1 VSIEP
6 AAHFTAYL
14 DARFERDG
22 DVMRGDARV
31 QPALCMPGTT
41 FPRLGVLAIYTDQCG
56 GILASELSG
65 SPVPTLDLSVH
76 VFRTPA
82 STHLAFES
90 RPLRVGRRLL
100 VMETWIRAVGDPDPF
115 GVGVQTH
122 LVQPT
127 APEHYERAVE
137 RTREQMVQDAPPL
150 DEPLTERCGMV
161 VIAPG
166 TVDLPIHPFVMNNMG
181 LVHGG
186 SIGLLADRA
195 CTSAFGDDDHVVTGL
210 DLRYLRAARIGP
222 VRAVART
229 LRTDEAGTHLWV
241 EMTDAG
247 DRDRLCVHALVT
259 TRRLATS

>member
-1 VSIEP
+1 MTTEP
-6 AAHFTAYL
+6 TSHFTAYL

-31 QPALCMPGTT
+31 QPALCAPGTE
-41 FPRLGVLAIYTDQCG
+41 FPRLGVLAMYTDQCG
-56 GILASELSG
+56 GMLASELSG
-65 SPVPTLDLSVH
+65 APVPTLDLGIH
-76 VFRTPA
+76 VFRAPGT
-82 STHLAFES
+82 THLTFES

-100 VMETWIRAVGDPDPF
+100 VMETWVRPAGDPDPF
-115 GVGVQTH
+115 AVGVQTH

-127 APEHYERAVE
+127 PPGQFTIAMD
-137 RTREQMVQDAPPL
+137 RTRRQMAESVARL
-150 DEPLTERCGMV
+150 DEPLTERAGMV
-161 VIAPG
+161 VTAPG
-166 TVDLPIHPFVMNNMG
+166 TVELPVHPFVMNNMG

-195 CTSAFGDDDHVVTGL
+195 CASALGDDDHVVTGL
-210 DLRYLRAARIGP
+210 DIRYLRAARVGP

-247 DRDRLCVHALVT
+247 DRDRLCVHALAT
-259 TRRLATS
+259 TRLPAP